1 MNWNLFLIFPSFHEY
16 IILKFNSSPLKSYLS
31 KRRGF
36 SGENSL
42 LNLPPTAL
50 VVLFCGMTIFTSSKF
65 FHCQTMPP
73 HKKIDKRNNNCECL
87 ASKTHNSILGPGM
100 FWVCF
105 GIFCYVLVCFTSS
118 KIKAFQMRD
127 VSLCHGEAMIIGAEA
142 LEVPGVF
149 TTEGLKIP
157 VERQQ
162 DMTSLK
168 LT

>member
-1 MNWNLFLIFPSFHEY
+1 
-16 IILKFNSSPLKSYLS
+16 
-31 KRRGF
+31 
-36 SGENSL
+36 
-42 LNLPPTAL
+42 
-50 VVLFCGMTIFTSSKF
+50 
-65 FHCQTMPP
+65 MPP
-73 HKKIDKRNNNCECL
+73 HKKMTKETTIVNAL
-87 ASKTHNSILGPGM
+87 HQKTHNSILGPGM

-157 VERQQ
+157 VEQQQ
-162 DMTSLK
+162 DIPSLK